1 MADTTQQ
8 LRDGRGNAGA
18 DGREEHPDG
27 GADDGDQWANDHE
40 EIADVY
46 GDEAEHGEAESPLGG
61 NADGPARRMGYAEL
75 CVSCDNRTDELRL
88 LGNGVVPAVAEK
100 AWRVLFAELEYAERE
115 VK

>member
-8 LRDGRGNAGA
+8 LRDGTGDAGPHR
-18 DGREEHPDG
+18 REEHPDG
-27 GADDGDQWANDHE
+27 GCIQQ
-40 EIADVY
+40 
-46 GDEAEHGEAESPLGG
+46 AEHGQIKSDVGVRFDESSARVGDAECAPLS
-61 NADGPARRMGYAEL
+61 DSELAEIFEWMEK
-75 CVSCDNRTDELRL
+75 SDNRTDELRL